1 MIEELLAPEL
11 NPETR
16 SLQELQAA
24 YAQLDKWYAEE
35 VKPLFDLQKRIR
47 DIIISRTHMG
57 SYWQDQDGIVF
68 RTADKKGQWVDF
80 TPHEIQRT
88 RRPGEAKGTISIKDA
103 EEAGFVVPKA

>member
-88 RRPGEAKGTISIKDA
+88 RRPGETKGTISIKDA